1 MRFYDNTDEDLKAI
15 YEQLKDRY
23 PLILTNTFALDDG
36 FTVDC
41 PILVGKAHGQI
52 IELYLDDEMFVLDVM
67 DEARTKGTHWH
78 PNDVDQAVLYI
89 TEFMEGRDDYPLTP
103 FRRPIGT

>member
-1 MRFYDNTDEDLKAI
+1 MLFYDNCDEDLKVI

-23 PLILTNTFALDDG
+23 ALVLTTTAALDEG

-52 IELYLDDEMFVLDVM
+52 IELYLDCEMFVMDVM
-67 DEARTKGTHWH
+67 DAEQTKGTHWH
-78 PNDVDQAVLYI
+78 PYDVESAIEYI
-89 TEFMEGRDDYPLTP
+89 VDFMEGKSDYELTP
-103 FRRPIGT
+103 FKKQ